1 MFQRLRCTGDHSCLL
16 NANLLVHCRLRWA
29 EYSAEML
36 DKAEQQLDVATS
48 LLTIQLRQLMLDLTF
63 GLIDT
68 RIHVHFVASHKQHR
82 KVVSKQLEYSFHA
95 SDLHGTISCCGLMH
109 RLYSLQNKS
118 GCRPLLSLQAYE
130 IEALCQVIL
139 VILSAF

>member
-1 MFQRLRCTGDHSCLL
+1 
-16 NANLLVHCRLRWA
+16 
-29 EYSAEML
+29 ML

-118 GCRPLLSLQAYE
+118 GCCLTLLSLQAYE